1 MKESKIAK
9 LEFGDLLG
17 IGMTLVVTVIG
28 IAMGASVT
36 GDIRTSVAT
45 DDCVK
50 LGDGHRWNAT
60 AEVCSNDTTSV
71 TVRSLDYNVSTNGL
85 SGITNLSVRIPT
97 IMTVIVIAIII
108 GVLVRHLVFR
118 YS

>member
-1 MKESKIAK
+1 MQEMAK

-28 IAMGASVT
+28 IAMGADVT
-36 GDIRTSVAT
+36 GDLR
-45 DDCVK
+45 DDM
-50 LGDGHRWNAT
+50 
-60 AEVCSNDTTSV
+60 
-71 TVRSLDYNVSTNGL
+71 TVNTYEYNVTTNGL
-85 SGITNLSVRIPT
+85 TGINNLAVRIPT
-97 IMTVIVIAIII
+97 IMTVMVIAIII